1 MKNWANDFRSMCGA
15 HLGVKLMEEYLD
27 VEDILLEENEELL
40 IEFGL
45 FKEN

>member
-1 MKNWANDFRSMCGA
+1 MKNWANDFKSRFGI

-27 VEDILLEENEELL
+27 VEDILREENEELL
-40 IEFGL
+40 VEFGL